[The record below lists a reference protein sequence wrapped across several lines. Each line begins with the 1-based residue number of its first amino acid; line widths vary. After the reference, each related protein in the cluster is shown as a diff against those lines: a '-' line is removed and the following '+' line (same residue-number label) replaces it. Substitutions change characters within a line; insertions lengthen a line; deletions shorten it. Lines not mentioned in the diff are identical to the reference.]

1 AISIEITLTKTTLA
15 TAYFIENFKDKINH
29 YLLQLKQQKDEEPQK
44 NILRDLLRD
53 IFKYDCNAR
62 GKIDLAIFEDSKVK
76 VIFEC
81 KALSNK
87 NEFIAGGGETN
98 FRR

>member
-1 AISIEITLTKTTLA
+1 M
-15 TAYFIENFKDKINH
+15 
-29 YLLQLKQQKDEEPQK
+29 
-44 NILRDLLRD
+44 RDLLRD

-87 NEFIAGGGETN
+87 NEFIAGGGAKQTSGDKGHFSKN
-98 FRR
+98 KFRIQSPL